1 MITLITGGV
10 RSGKSRYAV
19 ELAMRRAEKRVFI
32 ATAEALDDE
41 MKLRIANHQRE
52 RGNAFQTVEAP
63 VFLADAVMKAAGR
76 APLTVIDCL
85 TVWVGNLLHH
95 FQGKD
100 EAMAAELQSFIQTA
114 ASRPADII
122 LVTNEVGFGIMPEN
136 PLARRFSDLLGQ
148 LNQEMARHSDEVIL
162 MVSGIPQ
169 VIKGQIY
176 HAGLD

>member
-19 ELAMRRAEKRVFI
+19 ELAMRRAEKRIFI

-41 MKLRIANHQRE
+41 MKLRIANHRRE
-52 RGNAFQTVEAP
+52 RGNAFQTAEAP
-63 VFLADAVMKAAGR
+63 VFLAEAVMTAADQ
-76 APLTVIDCL
+76 APLMVVDCL
-85 TVWVGNLLHH
+85 TVWVSNLLHH

-100 EAMAAELQSFIQTA
+100 EAIAVELRSFIQTV
-114 ASRPADII
+114 ASGVLDMI
-122 LVTNEVGFGIMPEN
+122 LVTNEVGLGIMPEN
-136 PLARRFSDLLGQ
+136 FLARQFSDLLGQ

-169 VIKGQIY
+169 VIKGQMH
-176 HAGLD
+176 HARLD